1 VTKGK
6 TEASDQLEIWE
17 NNTTALTKHL
27 GSIDVQLIGNH
38 APKRAEEACEDQFIS
53 VEEGVGSN

>member
-1 VTKGK
+1 MV
-6 TEASDQLEIWE
+6 
-17 NNTTALTKHL
+17 LTKHL

-53 VEEGVGSN
+53 VEEGVSPN